1 MNAKEFDKFHLEK
14 KKFMEQD
21 VHELVSLR
29 ADLRD
34 KNTEIA
40 YLETQLQQNS
50 QTISKLRNDLKEANS
65 SNDETYQMIDQI
77 WGRYDKD
84 NSGELD
90 KLETLN
96 FLKEFLSLK
105 GKPSCTIDQFNVFFK
120 KYDIN
125 GDGMIEKSEMANF
138 VRRWIQGQAAVGQST
153 AGEQGAGGGISDAP
167 MDKQVIELRKK
178 NEQLQ
183 YRISILDKTIKE
195 GPSTVEDLEHLAYKV
210 FNEDLRGR
218 LKFVANFFDWHAFG
232 DKLTGST

>member
-1 MNAKEFDKFHLEK
+1 
-14 KKFMEQD
+14 MEQD

>member
-1 MNAKEFDKFHLEK
+1 
-14 KKFMEQD
+14 
-21 VHELVSLR
+21 
-29 ADLRD
+29 
-34 KNTEIA
+34 
-40 YLETQLQQNS
+40 
-50 QTISKLRNDLKEANS
+50 
-65 SNDETYQMIDQI
+65 MIDQI

-153 AGEQGAGGGISDAP
+153 AGEQGAGGGNSDAP
-167 MDKQVIELRKK
+167 LDKQVIELRKK

>member
-1 MNAKEFDKFHLEK
+1 MEK

-21 VHELVSLR
+21 VHQLVSLQ
-29 ADLRD
+29 AELRD

-40 YLETQLQQNS
+40 YLETQLNQHA
-50 QTISKLRNDLKEANS
+50 QTIKKLKAELKESNS

-96 FLKEFLSLK
+96 FLNEFLAMK
-105 GKPSCTIDQFNVFFK
+105 GKPSVTVEQFNIFFK
-120 KYDIN
+120 KYDVN
-125 GDGMIEKSEMANF
+125 GDNMIEKSEMAGF
-138 VRRWIQGQAAVGQST
+138 VRRWIQGQSAVGLSG
-153 AGEQGAGGGISDAP
+153 GEQGAGGGNSDAP
-167 MDKQVIELRKK
+167 LDKQVLELRKK
-178 NEQLQ
+178 NEALQ
-183 YRISILDKTIKE
+183 YKISILDKTIKE

-218 LKFVANFFDWHAFG
+218 LRFVANFFDWQQFG
-232 DKLTGST
+232 DKLNGSTNFWNMKKI